1 MEPCGQCSRC
11 RGDRPPDKL
20 PATGTPDPSSE
31 DLTIIQGL
39 IHQKHPG
46 LRTPRQLARFL
57 CGMTSP
63 ATSYYWYLPEGARKK
78 ERITS
83 HNAYA
88 LLETH
93 SFQDVLS
100 LCKSLIIP

>member
-1 MEPCGQCSRC
+1 
-11 RGDRPPDKL
+11 
-20 PATGTPDPSSE
+20 
-31 DLTIIQGL
+31 
-39 IHQKHPG
+39 
-46 LRTPRQLARFL
+46 
-57 CGMTSP
+57 MTSP

-93 SFQDVLS
+93 RFEDILS
-100 LCKSLIIP
+100 LCESLIIP